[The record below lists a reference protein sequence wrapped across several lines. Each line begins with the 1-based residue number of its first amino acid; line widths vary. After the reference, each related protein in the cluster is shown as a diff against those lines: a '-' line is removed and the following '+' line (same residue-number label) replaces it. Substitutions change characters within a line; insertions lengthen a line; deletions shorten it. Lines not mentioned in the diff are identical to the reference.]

1 LAELIQQRTGA
12 VPVLQ
17 VGAKGAFE
25 VLVDGRLVFS
35 KLKENRFPDPSE
47 ILPHVPK

>member
-1 LAELIQQRTGA
+1 LAAFLEEETGA
-12 VPVLQ
+12 EATLQ

-47 ILPHVPK
+47 IVPLVK